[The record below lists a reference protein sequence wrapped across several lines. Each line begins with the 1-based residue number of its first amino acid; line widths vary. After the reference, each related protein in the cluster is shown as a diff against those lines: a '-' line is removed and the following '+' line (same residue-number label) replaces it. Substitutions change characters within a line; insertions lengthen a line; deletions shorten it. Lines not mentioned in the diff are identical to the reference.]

1 MDRQSMV
8 SGLLSFLLMFS
19 FSAVSQA
26 QAISVEAEFLPPDA
40 TDDTYQ
46 AQSLRQNYS
55 SIPIALSITLPAV
68 TDAEQTDWEQ
78 RERTGP
84 LQIGFGREIPVAYQ
98 DDLAPRLT
106 WNTLSDGTL
115 VSALSVTS
123 PGAEALRVAVF
134 ATLPAGAELRFFS
147 PTDPAQDF
155 DPLTQQDF
163 ASQDTELD
171 TEPGEEHDSHL
182 LDLPV
187 WSPVIDGETV
197 GLEITLPSSQAFS
210 AFSLYIDQ
218 VSHLVFH
225 PVSPI
230 PTPRYDISTPRHEPQ
245 SLFHQNDLDC
255 NGHIDVACADR
266 DVDPQASA
274 TAKMV
279 YTEQGTSFLCTGTL
293 LNDNDD
299 SSFIPYFLTAAHCI
313 STQALAETLDTYWDY
328 EHAACGDAD
337 PLAVTHSQLTE
348 GADLLV
354 THPDSDSTLLRLR
367 EDPPRGL
374 EGRWYLGWDSSPM
387 SQIFPTDVFGVHHPA
402 GHPKKYS
409 AGTGEGE
416 LSLAYEVGCVADR
429 LGRSDCLLSDGI
441 TVSWSDGSVEGGS
454 SGSGLFES
462 ASGRLVGVLSETI
475 HLCAIDNGYYGS
487 FAEFFPHIRRHLGD
501 DPAPHSL
508 RDDHSNTPGQAT
520 VVTASSSTAG
530 RLERAGDHDYF
541 RVTLSS
547 PGTLTVSTTG
557 TTDTVGELQTATG
570 TRLASNDDTVG
581 LNFQLQQQLSA
592 GTYYIQVRGY
602 GNSTGAYTLVVRFT
616 AGPPPSRDDHGNTP
630 GQATVVTASS
640 STAGRLERA
649 GDHDYFRV
657 TLSSPGTLTV
667 STTGTTD
674 TVGELQTATGTR
686 LASNDDTVGL
696 NFQLQQQL
704 SAGTYYIQ
712 VRGYGNST
720 GAYTLVVRFTAGP
733 PPSRDDHGNTRNGAT
748 TVGLSSLTAGRL
760 ERSGDLDYFRV
771 TLSGSG
777 EVTVSTTGTTDTVG
791 ELQTSSGTRITSND
805 DGGTG
810 YNFRMQQTLSAGTY
824 YIQVRGYGNSTGDY
838 ELSVSFASVGRDDH
852 SDTRAQATV
861 VGPTSSAT
869 GRTGW
874 TSQSSGQLERSGD
887 IDYFRFTLFQS
898 GTVTVSTTGTTDTVG
913 ELQMASGTRITSND
927 DGGTGYN
934 FRMQQTLS
942 AGVYYLKVTGYGS
955 STGAYTLDV
964 HFTR

>member
-1 MDRQSMV
+1 MPSK
-8 SGLLSFLLMFS
+8 
-19 FSAVSQA
+19 
-26 QAISVEAEFLPPDA
+26 
-40 TDDTYQ
+40 
-46 AQSLRQNYS
+46 
-55 SIPIALSITLPAV
+55 
-68 TDAEQTDWEQ
+68 QTGS
-78 RERTGP
+78 REREP
-84 LQIGFGREIPVAYQ
+84 VRCKSAIPVAYQ

-106 WNTLSDGTL
+106 WDTLSDGTL

-218 VSHLVFH
+218 VSHLVF
-225 PVSPI
+225 PLVSPLSI
-230 PTPRYDISTPRHEPQ
+230 PRYEPQ
-245 SLFHQNDLDC
+245 RLRDIGGATC
-255 NGHIDVACADR
+255 NNHIDVQCEN
-266 DVDPQASA
+266 VDPEASA
-274 TAKMV
+274 TAKMIF
-279 YTEQGTSFLCTGTL
+279 TTQNGRTGWCTGTL
-293 LNDNDD
+293 LIDSDNT
-299 SSFIPYFLTAAHCI
+299 SSIPYFLTAHHCI
-313 STQALAETLDTYWDY
+313 STQAVAGTLETYWDF
-328 EHAACGDAD
+328 ERASCRGAA
-337 PLAVTHSQLTE
+337 PTSVTRLTT

-354 THPDSDSTLLRLR
+354 TRSESDSTLLKLR
-367 EDPPRGL
+367 SAPPIGQN
-374 EGRWYLGWDSSPM
+374 GRAYAGWDSSEI
-387 SQIFPTDVFGVHHPA
+387 SSWSSTDVFGVHHPQ
-402 GHPKKYS
+402 GDLKKYS
-409 AGTGEGE
+409 SGTARER
-416 LSLAYEVGCVADR
+416 LTDFCTASGCVDE
-429 LGRSDCLLSDGI
+429 GI
-441 TVSWSDGSVEGGS
+441 LATWLEGSTESGS
-454 SGSGLFES
+454 SGSGLFKSES
-462 ASGRLVGVLSETI
+462 GHLVGVLSAGAGN
-475 HLCAIDNGYYGS
+475 CSASDNYGS
-487 FAEFFPHIRRHLGD
+487 FAGFFPHISHYLLR
-501 DPAPHSL
+501 DPG
-508 RDDHSNTPGQAT
+508 DDHSNTRDRAT
-520 VVTASSSTAG
+520 PVGLSSGTTG
-530 RLERAGDHDYF
+530 RLEPAGDIDYF
-541 RVTLSS
+541 RVNLSGA
-547 PGTLTVSTTG
+547 GTLTVSTTG

-810 YNFRMQQTLSAGTY
+810 YNFRMQQRLSAGTY